1 MTLNGALHS
10 QADGKQQ
17 GSKKFRMYNERDETV
32 MHILSES
39 SKLAQTEYK
48 RRHNKVATTVY
59 WELYSKYGFQPVK
72 NFYKHRVEGVIKN

>member
-17 GSKKFRMYNERDETV
+17 GSKKCRMYNERDETV

-48 RRHNKVATTVY
+48 KRHEKAVTMVH
-59 WELYSKYGFQPVK
+59 WELCSKYGCKPAK
-72 NFYKHRVEGVIKN
+72 C